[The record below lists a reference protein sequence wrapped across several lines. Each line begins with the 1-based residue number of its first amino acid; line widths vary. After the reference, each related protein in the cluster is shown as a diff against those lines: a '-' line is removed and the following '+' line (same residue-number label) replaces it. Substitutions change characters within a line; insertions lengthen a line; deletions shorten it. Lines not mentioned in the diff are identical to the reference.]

1 MSCLLLSQN
10 ALNNQDIKRRGLFW
24 HNFEISV
31 GPISSR
37 PTLNQ
42 CSITEEGGVRSVSH
56 PKAHPRV
63 VAFEY
68 ECWEIS
74 SVGFLIW
81 ALGKQVLFTRIIT
94 KSSSVTQGRK
104 SQLEDTPCRNYFS
117 CNR

>member
-10 ALNNQDIKRRGLFW
+10 ALNNQGIKRRGLFW

-37 PTLNQ
+37 PTPNQ
-42 CSITEEGGVRSVSH
+42 CIITEEGGVRSVSR

-63 VAFEY
+63 AAFEY

-74 SVGFLIW
+74 CVGFLIW
-81 ALGKQVLFTRIIT
+81 A
-94 KSSSVTQGRK
+94 
-104 SQLEDTPCRNYFS
+104 
-117 CNR
+117 